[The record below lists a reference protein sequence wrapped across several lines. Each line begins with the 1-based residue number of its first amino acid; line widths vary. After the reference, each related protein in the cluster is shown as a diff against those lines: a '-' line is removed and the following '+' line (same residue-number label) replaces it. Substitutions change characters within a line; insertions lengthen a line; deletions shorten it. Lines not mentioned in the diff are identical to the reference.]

1 MALPRAKGSF
11 GPFARPG
18 ARHRVEGMRL
28 YLGIVIASIILIL
41 VWASLAHIDRV
52 VRVSGKIIP
61 AGRSREIQHLEGGI
75 IASIAVTEGAAVK
88 QGDLLLTID
97 DAMAGSNLGENKV
110 KLESQQVR
118 AVRLE
123 AEATGAPTLVFP
135 EALANSEAALAENNL
150 FISRHAK
157 LTQEIAIHEN
167 TVRQQ
172 NARLAE
178 TSRRETNLKG
188 ELQVAHD
195 RLALVTKM
203 SEHNAASKLEV
214 LDAQGRVRG
223 IETEISAAQSAIPG
237 LKAAIDEEQSRISA
251 LKADF
256 RTQAQND
263 LVATRAEIDQL
274 KQVRISATDR
284 VNRTEI
290 RAPMDGI
297 INRIAVNTVG
307 GVIKSGESL
316 IELIPYTN
324 QVLIEAKA
332 LPKDRGYLKPGL
344 SATVRVSAYDV
355 GELGVLKSRV
365 TEVSADTVQDPH
377 GDPYYRVNLLVE
389 DIPSVYKDR
398 VMVPGMTATADI
410 VTGRRTVMGML
421 LSPLRKF
428 TYSMFRDSR

>member
-1 MALPRAKGSF
+1 M
-11 GPFARPG
+11 
-18 ARHRVEGMRL
+18 
-28 YLGIVIASIILIL
+28 
-41 VWASLAHIDRV
+41 
-52 VRVSGKIIP
+52 
-61 AGRSREIQHLEGGI
+61 
-75 IASIAVTEGAAVK
+75 
-88 QGDLLLTID
+88 
-97 DAMAGSNLGENKV
+97 
-110 KLESQQVR
+110 
-118 AVRLE
+118 
-123 AEATGAPTLVFP
+123 
-135 EALANSEAALAENNL
+135 
-150 FISRHAK
+150 
-157 LTQEIAIHEN
+157 
-167 TVRQQ
+167 
-172 NARLAE
+172 
-178 TSRRETNLKG
+178 
-188 ELQVAHD
+188 AHD